1 MLASSNFQYKYFGF
15 AILISASIAT
25 FFSYSNNLFW
35 YTIFKPLT
43 TILIIAL
50 SILIHQKRKTR
61 YTLYNSIALIFALI
75 GDILLIGEQYFVF
88 GLAAF
93 LLAHIFFTIA
103 FSSQK
108 KFFNHLLILLALL
121 TIGGIYYYFL
131 LPNLGDYQIPVFVYL
146 STILIMNWQALS
158 LSRIKEYQNIQLLGL
173 GALLFSFSDGVIAY
187 TKFVEP
193 LNYSSLL
200 ILPTY
205 WAAIFIFTLMGNYIN
220 GKPLAKATI
229 ILPY

>member
-108 KFFNHLLILLALL
+108 KFFNHPLILLALL

-131 LPNLGDYQIPVFVYL
+131 LPNLGNYQIPVFVYL
-146 STILIMNWQALS
+146 LTILIMNWQALS
-158 LSRIKEYQNIQLLGL
+158 LSRIKEYQNIQLLGI

-205 WAAIFIFTLMGNYIN
+205 WAAIFIFTLMGDYIN
-220 GKPLAKATI
+220 GKPLSN
-229 ILPY
+229 